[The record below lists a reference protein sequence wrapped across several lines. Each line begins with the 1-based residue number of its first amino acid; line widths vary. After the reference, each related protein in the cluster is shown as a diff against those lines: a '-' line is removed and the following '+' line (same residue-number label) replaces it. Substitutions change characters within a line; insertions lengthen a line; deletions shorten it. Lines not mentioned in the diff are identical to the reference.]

1 MFSETVKLEKL
12 RQKIENLNEK
22 SGDRSDYIDY
32 GKPNPAQLREAQE
45 TMKKLDVEIKAG
57 QAELKQ
63 ILDTLRKQQPQV
75 IEEWVKYHISLL
87 EQVVAENAT
96 DRDAGTRKYVAKQTI
111 DEWNKLLAGEADY
124 VNINGHFLKDYKKH
138 VRSFN
143 ENSQIGEFFRSTS
156 GQAASGKTN
165 SKNKAW
171 WQFWK

>member
-45 TMKKLDVEIKAG
+45 TMKKLAVEIKAG

-75 IEEWVKYHISLL
+75 IEEWVKYHIGIL
-87 EQVVAENAT
+87 EIIVAENST
-96 DRDAGTRKYVAKQTI
+96 DRNAGTRKYVAKETI
-111 DEWNKLLAGEADY
+111 EEWKKVLAGEMDY
-124 VNINGHFLKDYKKH
+124 VNINGHFLKDYKAH
-138 VRSFN
+138 VRTIH
-143 ENSQIGEFFRSTS
+143 ENSQIGEFIKSMKTS
-156 GQAASGKTN
+156 SPAKTEG
-165 SKNKAW
+165 KAW

>member
-1 MFSETVKLEKL
+1 MFSETVKIEKL

-63 ILDTLRKQQPQV
+63 ILDMLRKEQPQV

-96 DRDAGTRKYVAKQTI
+96 DRDAGTRRFVAKQTI

-124 VNINGHFLKDYKKH
+124 VNINGYFLKAYKNH

-143 ENSQIGEFFRSTS
+143 ENSQMGEFIKAMKTS
-156 GQAASGKTN
+156 NSGKPG
-165 SKNKAW
+165 NKAW